1 MKAIKWLVLEK
12 KKKKEIFLL
21 FMSASLRPSLG
32 TSTVRTIALD
42 PFLSAL
48 WTSWADTSQLLYT
61 YAQMN
66 IRLECD
72 LLTMWSPKRRQNSN
86 QKDKIFEWTFK
97 RQRRM
102 NTYNWK
108 NWTALQLEATS
119 SIVQEDME
127 DKTWNKNNLQFM
139 HLSKKISSL
148 FVKSIPL

>member
-1 MKAIKWLVLEK
+1 
-12 KKKKEIFLL
+12 
-21 FMSASLRPSLG
+21 
-32 TSTVRTIALD
+32 
-42 PFLSAL
+42 
-48 WTSWADTSQLLYT
+48 
-61 YAQMN
+61 
-66 IRLECD
+66 
-72 LLTMWSPKRRQNSN
+72 
-86 QKDKIFEWTFK
+86 
-97 RQRRM
+97 M